1 MKAEIYY
8 GKADVATYRTY
19 GTPLTGITPIPE
31 SSFSGRSNTLL
42 AANIE
47 VQVLGTAF
55 MAAYTEGDNRL
66 VVATDTMKN
75 FIHRESLA
83 FSGSTLEEW
92 LHFVG
97 RRFLE
102 TYPHMERLRVMGE
115 EIPFE
120 PALVPAA
127 GASDGGDGFEASS
140 VLFARQHGDRST
152 ARLELDRSTDGAVSV
167 TSVDAGRAGLQ
178 LMKVTGSSFAD
189 FARDQYTTLP
199 ERPDRPLYVHMDVGW
214 RYDAPDDALAADHAR
229 YVAGDQVAD
238 LCAAVFHRF
247 VSLSIQ
253 HLVQEI
259 GVAMLERWPQ
269 LSQVSFEAQ
278 NRLWDLSVTSQDDE
292 RVKVYC
298 DPRPPYGRIGLVLK
312 RD

>member
-1 MKAEIYY
+1 VRSEIYY

-19 GTPLTGITPIPE
+19 GTPLTGVSPIPE
-31 SSFSGRSNTLL
+31 SSFRGRSNILL

-55 MAAYTEGDNRL
+55 MSAYTEGDNRL

-83 FSGSTLEEW
+83 FAGATLEEW
-92 LHFVG
+92 LEFIG

-102 TYPHMERLRVMGE
+102 TYPHMERLRVSGV

-120 PALVPAA
+120 AALVP
-127 GASDGGDGFEASS
+127 DGDADGFGESE
-140 VLFARQHGDRST
+140 VLFAREHGDRSH
-152 ARLELDRSTDGAVSV
+152 AWLELDRKDGGVVVTDLG
-167 TSVDAGRAGLQ
+167 AGRRGLQ
-178 LMKVTGSSFAD
+178 LMKVTGSAFAD

-199 ERPDRPLYVHMDVGW
+199 ERKDRPLYIHVDIGW
-214 RYDAPDDALAADHAR
+214 KYDAPGTALATDHVR
-229 YVAGDQVAD
+229 YVAGEQVAD
-238 LCAAVFHRF
+238 LAATVFHRF

-253 HLVQEI
+253 HLVNEI
-259 GVAMLERWPQ
+259 GHAMLERWPQ
-269 LSQVSFEAQ
+269 LSEVSFEAQ
-278 NRLWDLSVTSQDDE
+278 NRLWDVAVTSEQDE
-292 RVKVYC
+292 RVKVYW
-298 DPRPPYGRIGLVLK
+298 DPHPPFGKIGLVLR

>member
-19 GTPLTGITPIPE
+19 ATPLTGLTPIPE
-31 SSFSGRSNTLL
+31 STFDGRANTLL
-42 AANIE
+42 AASIE

-83 FSGSTLEEW
+83 FSGATLEEW
-92 LHFVG
+92 LEFIG

-102 TYPHMERLRVMGE
+102 TYPHMERLRISGV

-120 PALVPAA
+120 PAVVPAA
-127 GASDGGDGFEASS
+127 DGDGWEASN
-140 VLFARQHGDRST
+140 VLFERQHGDRST
-152 ARLELDRSTDGAVSV
+152 AVVELERTEAGEISV
-167 TSVDAGRAGLQ
+167 ADLSASRVGLQ
-178 LMKVTGSSFAD
+178 MMKVTGSSFAD
-189 FARDQYTTLP
+189 FARDAYTTLP
-199 ERPDRPLYVHMDVGW
+199 ERKDRPLYIHMDVGW
-214 RYDAPDDALAADHAR
+214 KYTSPTDALTPDHEQ
-229 YVAGDQVAD
+229 YVAGEQVAD
-238 LCAAVFHRF
+238 LVGTVFDRF

-253 HLVQEI
+253 HLVNEI
-259 GVAMLERWPQ
+259 GAAMLSRWPQ
-269 LSQVSFEAQ
+269 LSEVSFEAQ
-278 NRLWDLSVTSQDDE
+278 NRLWDLSVTSETDD

-298 DPRPPYGRIGLVLK
+298 DPRPPYGRIGLVLR

>member
-19 GTPLTGITPIPE
+19 ATPLTGITPIPE
-31 SSFSGRSNTLL
+31 SSFDGRSNTLL
-42 AANIE
+42 AASIE
-47 VQVLGTAF
+47 VRVLGTAF

-83 FSGSTLEEW
+83 FRGATLEEW
-92 LHFVG
+92 LEFVG

-102 TYPHMERLRVMGE
+102 TYPHMERLRVSGV

-120 PALVPAA
+120 PAVVPAA
-127 GASDGGDGFEASS
+127 DGDGWDASD
-140 VLFARQHGDRST
+140 VLFERQHGNRST
-152 ARLELDRSTDGAVSV
+152 AALELDRT
-167 TSVDAGRAGLQ
+167 DAGEVGVTDLSAGRVGMQ

-189 FARDQYTTLP
+189 FARDAYTTLP
-199 ERPDRPLYVHMDVGW
+199 ERKDRPLYVHLDVGW
-214 RYDAPDDALAADHAR
+214 KYFAPDLALARDHTT
-229 YVAGDQVAD
+229 YVAGEQVAD
-238 LCAAVFHRF
+238 LVGAVFHRF

-253 HLVQEI
+253 HLVNEI
-259 GVAMLERWPQ
+259 GAAMLERWPQ
-269 LSQVSFEAQ
+269 LSEVSFEAQ
-278 NRLWDLSVTSQDDE
+278 NRLWDLAVTSDEDD
-292 RVKVYC
+292 RAKVYC
-298 DPRPPYGRIGLVLK
+298 DPRPPYGRIGLVLR

>member
-19 GTPLTGITPIPE
+19 GTPLEGLTEIPE
-31 SSFSGRSNTLL
+31 SSFTGRSNILM
-42 AANIE
+42 AASIE

-83 FSGSTLEEW
+83 FDGATLEEW
-92 LHFVG
+92 LTFIG

-102 TYPHMERLRVMGE
+102 TYPHMERLRVSGV

-120 PALVPAA
+120 PALVPSLA
-127 GASDGGDGFEASS
+127 GDGFEASE
-140 VLFARQHGDRST
+140 VLFARTHGDRST
-152 ARLELDRSTDGAVSV
+152 AWVTLERGGKGGIRLADLG
-167 TSVDAGRAGLQ
+167 AGRRGLQ
-178 LMKVTGSSFAD
+178 LMKVTGSAFAD
-189 FARDQYTTLP
+189 FARDEYTTLP
-199 ERPDRPLYVHMDVGW
+199 ERKDRPLYIHMDVGW
-214 RYDAPDDALAADHAR
+214 KYSRPETAVSTDHAD
-229 YVAGDQVAD
+229 YVAGEQVAD
-238 LCAAVFHRF
+238 LCGAVFHRF

-253 HLVQEI
+253 HLVNEI
-259 GVAMLERWPQ
+259 GGAMLDRWPQ
-269 LSQVSFEAQ
+269 LSEVSFESQ
-278 NRLWDLSVTSQDDE
+278 NRLWDLSVTSEQDE

-298 DPRPPYGRIGLVLK
+298 DPRPPYGRIGLVLR

>member
-19 GTPLTGITPIPE
+19 GTPLEGVTRIPE
-31 SSFSGRSNTLL
+31 SAFDGKSNTLL
-42 AANIE
+42 AATIE

-83 FSGSTLEEW
+83 FSGATLEEW
-92 LHFVG
+92 LEFIG

-102 TYPHMERLRVMGE
+102 TYPHMERLRVSGA

-120 PALVPAA
+120 PAVVPAA
-127 GASDGGDGFEASS
+127 DGDGWDTSD
-140 VLFARQHGDRST
+140 VLFERQHGDRST
-152 ARLELDRSTDGAVSV
+152 AVIELDRT
-167 TSVDAGRAGLQ
+167 DAGDVVVTDLRAGRVGLQ
-178 LMKVTGSSFAD
+178 MMKVTGSAFAD
-189 FARDQYTTLP
+189 FARDSYTTLP
-199 ERPDRPLYVHMDVGW
+199 ERKDRPLYIHLDVGW
-214 RYDAPDDALAADHAR
+214 RYASPGLALDPSHAG
-229 YVAGDQVAD
+229 YVAGEQVAD
-238 LCAAVFHRF
+238 LVGAVFHRF

-253 HLVQEI
+253 HLVNEI
-259 GVAMLERWPQ
+259 GIAMLDRWPQ
-269 LSQVSFEAQ
+269 LSEASFESQ
-278 NRLWDLSVTSQDDE
+278 NRLWDLSVTSETDE